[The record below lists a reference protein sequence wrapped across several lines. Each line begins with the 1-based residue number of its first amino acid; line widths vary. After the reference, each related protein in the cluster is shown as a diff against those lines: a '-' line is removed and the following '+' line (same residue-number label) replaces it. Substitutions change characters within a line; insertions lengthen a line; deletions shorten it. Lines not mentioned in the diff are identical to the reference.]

1 VGKVN
6 INKPRFFSHLS
17 IPIYASLFYFL
28 FKKTFS
34 YLSYG
39 LAQPSFL
46 NYLIAII
53 SFLALAVFF
62 NYHLLYSTKILNR
75 KRWAYSFLVS
85 FLILGVSFLL
95 DLKSKFSYSSKL
107 PLAYSVK
114 PSWSILKSAKSIDNF
129 IDSIEY
135 EK

>member
-1 VGKVN
+1 MA
-6 INKPRFFSHLS
+6 F
-17 IPIYASLFYFL
+17 
-28 FKKTFS
+28 
-34 YLSYG
+34 
-39 LAQPSFL
+39 
-46 NYLIAII
+46 I
-53 SFLALAVFF
+53 SFLALAIFF

-75 KRWAYSFLVS
+75 KRWLYSFLAS

-114 PSWSILKSAKSIDNF
+114 PSWAILKSASSIDSF
-129 IDSIEY
+129 IDNIKH